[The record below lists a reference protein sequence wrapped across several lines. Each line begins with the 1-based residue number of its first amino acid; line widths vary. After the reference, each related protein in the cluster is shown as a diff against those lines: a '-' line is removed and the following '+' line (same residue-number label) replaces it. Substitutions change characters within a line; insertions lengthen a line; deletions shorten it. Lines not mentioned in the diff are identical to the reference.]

1 MCHSRVCRSR
11 IASRDTLVIMR
22 HVRVAVLRGGPSNEY
37 DVSMKSGANVLKALD
52 ELGYIT
58 KDIVITRKGEWLE
71 NGRVRKPEHAL
82 ESVDTVFI
90 ALHGS
95 YGEDGTVQ
103 RLLQTYR
110 IPFTGSNALSSNIAF
125 NKVLTK
131 DTVRSSGISLPAH
144 HKLTS
149 DDISRLHII
158 VPELNQMLGEE
169 LFVKPIAGGSSLG
182 ASYVSNQDLLL
193 ERLGELLRDYG
204 EVMVEEYIRGKEA
217 TVAVLENFRE
227 QPLYVLP
234 VVEIV
239 PPAED
244 PIFSYENKYNGK
256 TNEICPG
263 RFSYHEKAKLEDSAR
278 RIHEVL
284 RCDHYSR
291 SDFIIRNG
299 EVYFLEINTLPGLT
313 SESLLPK
320 AAAAI
325 GLSYNE
331 LIDHLVLT
339 ARW

>member
-1 MCHSRVCRSR
+1 M
-11 IASRDTLVIMR
+11 
-22 HVRVAVLRGGPSNEY
+22 RVAVLRGGPSNEY
-37 DVSMKSGANVLKALD
+37 DVSMKSGANVLRAL
-52 ELGYIT
+52 EALGYTT

-71 NGRVRKPEHAL
+71 NGRVRKPEQSL
-82 ESVDTVFI
+82 EAVDVVFI

-125 NKVLTK
+125 NKILTK
-131 DTVRSSGISLPAH
+131 DTVRSSGISLPGH
-144 HKLTS
+144 YKLTS
-149 DDISRLHII
+149 DDISRLHTI
-158 VPELNQMLGEE
+158 VPELNRMLGEE

-182 ASYVSNQDLLL
+182 ASYIANQELLL
-193 ERLGELLRDYG
+193 ERLGELLREYG
-204 EVMVEEYIRGKEA
+204 EVMVEEFIRGKEA
-217 TVAVLENFRE
+217 TVAVLENFRD

-234 VVEIV
+234 VVEII
-239 PPAED
+239 PPSDD
-244 PIFSYENKYNGK
+244 PIFSYENKYNGR

-284 RCDHYSR
+284 RCNHYSR
-291 SDFIIRNG
+291 SDFIVRDG

-320 AAAAI
+320 AASAI
-325 GLSYNE
+325 GLTYNE
-331 LIDHLVLT
+331 LIEHLVRT
-339 ARW
+339 AKW